1 MKKQQIPLKNSLL
14 LLLTATI
21 WGVAFVAQSVG
32 MDYVG
37 GFTFN
42 MARSLIGSAVLLPVI
57 WFMGR
62 NSSKKAEEAQ
72 GSGSRKDLLWGGLA
86 CGILMCL
93 ASNFQQFGIKYTTVG
108 KAGFITACYIVL
120 VPILG
125 LFLKKK
131 CSPFIWLAVAMSV
144 AGLYLL
150 CITDGFSI
158 GKGDILVLIC
168 AACAV
173 ILCPK
178 TEEAVGVFQGFSKET
193 SGSEVKKWIPFIGG
207 LFLLFFFSQI
217 LTSIFNVLVP
227 IYAKQMG
234 RLELAS
240 VFLMVVT
247 AAMLVIRIGIPAL
260 LRKMGFRRFVMT
272 GCILYVAGILCCL
285 AAESVCTGIM
295 MISGGILGGVASGI
309 FMSVFHIKMLSVV
322 PEELYGKVNIIF
334 LLAIDFSLIVSG
346 TFWSLLVN
354 RFGLHEAFC
363 LAAVMGLLPGL
374 CCIVKP
380 KSLCR
385 SAE

>member
-72 GSGSRKDLLWGGLA
+72 GSSSRKDLLWGGLA

-168 AACAV
+168 AV
-173 ILCPK
+173 L
-178 TEEAVGVFQGFSKET
+178 FSFH
-193 SGSEVKKWIPFIGG
+193 I
-207 LFLLFFFSQI
+207 
-217 LTSIFNVLVP
+217 
-227 IYAKQMG
+227 
-234 RLELAS
+234 
-240 VFLMVVT
+240 
-247 AAMLVIRIGIPAL
+247 LVIDYYSPKVDGVKLSCIQFLVCGILSGIPAL
-260 LRKMGFRRFVMT
+260 IFEKPEMSAVLT
-272 GCILYVAGILCCL
+272 AWQPILYAGVMSCGVAYTLQIIGQKNMNPTVASLILSLESCISVL
-285 AAESVCTGIM
+285 AGWV
-295 MISGGILGGVASGI
+295 ILGQQLSAREIAGCVIMFVA
-309 FMSVFHIKMLSVV
+309 
-322 PEELYGKVNIIF
+322 II
-334 LLAIDFSLIVSG
+334 LAQ
-346 TFWSLLVN
+346 
-354 RFGLHEAFC
+354 
-363 LAAVMGLLPGL
+363 LPQ
-374 CCIVKP
+374 KE
-380 KSLCR
+380 K
-385 SAE
+385 A

>member
-72 GSGSRKDLLWGGLA
+72 GSSSRKDLLWGGLA

-168 AACAV
+168 AVLFSFHILVIDYYSPKVDGVKLSCIQFLVCGILSGVPALIFEKPEMSAVLTAWQPILYAGVMSCGVAYTLQIIGQKNMNPTVASLILSLESCISVLAGWV
-173 ILCPK
+173 ILGQQLSAREIAGCVIMFVAIILAQLP
-178 TEEAVGVFQGFSKET
+178 QKE
-193 SGSEVKKWIPFIGG
+193 K
-207 LFLLFFFSQI
+207 
-217 LTSIFNVLVP
+217 
-227 IYAKQMG
+227 A
-234 RLELAS
+234 
-240 VFLMVVT
+240 
-247 AAMLVIRIGIPAL
+247 
-260 LRKMGFRRFVMT
+260 
-272 GCILYVAGILCCL
+272 
-285 AAESVCTGIM
+285 
-295 MISGGILGGVASGI
+295 
-309 FMSVFHIKMLSVV
+309 
-322 PEELYGKVNIIF
+322 
-334 LLAIDFSLIVSG
+334 
-346 TFWSLLVN
+346 
-354 RFGLHEAFC
+354 
-363 LAAVMGLLPGL
+363 
-374 CCIVKP
+374 
-380 KSLCR
+380 
-385 SAE
+385 